1 LNEVRQDAMNLVRG
15 MNLKVG
21 RDGGNLDDESP
32 RSTFQRKDV
41 PTCNGTP
48 MSEQVYTLIVEVV
61 DIQGH
66 CPVYR
71 IGDRFRISQCDGGP
85 RTEDRAEDGR
95 PRTEDR

>member
-1 LNEVRQDAMNLVRG
+1 
-15 MNLKVG
+15 
-21 RDGGNLDDESP
+21 
-32 RSTFQRKDV
+32 
-41 PTCNGTP
+41 
-48 MSEQVYTLIVEVV
+48 MSEQAYTLIVEVV

-71 IGDRFRISQCDGGP
+71 VGDRFRISQCDRRP